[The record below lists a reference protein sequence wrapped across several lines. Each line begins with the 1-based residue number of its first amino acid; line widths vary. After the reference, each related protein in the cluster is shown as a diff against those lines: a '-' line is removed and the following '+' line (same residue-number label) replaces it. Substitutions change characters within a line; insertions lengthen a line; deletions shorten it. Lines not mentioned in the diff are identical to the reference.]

1 MIKSIK
7 QFKEKLYF
15 LITEKDKKDIRNVLI
30 IGFIV
35 GLFELVGLMFIVLLI
50 KLFTNTSIIQSNTI
64 FNYIYI
70 NYLSSNITSFVI
82 LISISVLIFYV
93 LKLLVSLMNA
103 KMMAIINGNIYL
115 DISKKLF
122 ENYLNYYYRDIGFK
136 NTAEINQSLV
146 IETDNLSLL
155 VSNIIHLIVNIIIVL
170 LIYLYMFYID
180 LILTTLISVTILILA
195 YLYRILLI
203 NKFTRMGNERLNAVN
218 SYMKLIKS
226 TFSNYKFVKS
236 TSTNYIN
243 NDLQIKTSNYKRTRS
258 EMIFWSEVPR
268 LILEFIVIVLMLFI
282 LAFIKIK
289 YEQADSLLFIVS
301 VYALSLFRML
311 PSFSKIINSLNIINM
326 YKSSLN
332 TLHLDFDRRKEVS
345 STSAISFK
353 NSIKL
358 SNIIYKY
365 DEDNV
370 LSDLSFIIN
379 KYDKIAIVGESGSG
393 KSTLLDI
400 LIGLHLP
407 NFGDFTVDNTIIDN
421 NNIVAWRQNASFV
434 PQKVVLFESSI
445 EENIT
450 FGKEYDEK
458 LMKEVLEDVF
468 MYDVV
473 MSKGGLDTQ
482 IGDEVSGFSGGQMQR
497 LALARALYQEKDI
510 LFLDEATS
518 SLDEEVEILIIDNLL
533 LKYKEKTIISIVHKD
548 SVAKK
553 FDRVIRIDNGNII
566 E

>member
-1 MIKSIK
+1 
-7 QFKEKLYF
+7 
-15 LITEKDKKDIRNVLI
+15 
-30 IGFIV
+30 
-35 GLFELVGLMFIVLLI
+35 
-50 KLFTNTSIIQSNTI
+50 
-64 FNYIYI
+64 
-70 NYLSSNITSFVI
+70 
-82 LISISVLIFYV
+82 
-93 LKLLVSLMNA
+93 MNA

>member
-7 QFKEKLYF
+7 QFREKLYF

>member
-50 KLFTNTSIIQSNTI
+50 KLFTNTSIIQSNVI

-82 LISISVLIFYV
+82 LISLFVLIFYG

-103 KMMAIINGNIYL
+103 KMMATINGNIYL

-155 VSNIIHLIVNIIIVL
+155 VSNIIHLIVNIIIIL

-180 LILTTLISVTILILA
+180 LILTTLLSVTILILA

-203 NKFTRMGNERLNAVN
+203 NKFTIMGNERLNAVN

-282 LAFIKIK
+282 LVFIKIK
-289 YEQADSLLFIVS
+289 YEEADSLLFVVS

-311 PSFSKIINSLNIINM
+311 PSFSKIINALNIINM

-332 TLHLDFDRRKEVS
+332 TLHLDFDRRKELS

-358 SNIIYKY
+358 SNISYKY

-370 LSDLSFIIN
+370 LSDLSFTIN
-379 KYDKIAIVGESGSG
+379 KSDKIAIVGESGSG

-407 NFGDFTVDNTIIDN
+407 SFGDFTVDNTIIDN

-445 EENIT
+445 KENIT

-473 MSKGGLDTQ
+473 MSKGGIDTQ

-497 LALARALYQEKDI
+497 LAFARALYQEKDI

-518 SLDEEVEILIIDNLL
+518 SLDEEIEILIIDNLL

-553 FDRVIRIDNGNII
+553 FDRVIRVDNGNIN